1 MKLKYN
7 DKMKRVDS
15 RIQKIRN
22 IVKFF
27 CKKYNVPLPR
37 ILCCNCSPVGFF
49 IISQKLL
56 VINHLL
62 PFYESTCLHEL
73 AHYIIYM
80 KNGQLRVP
88 HSLKFSKLL
97 YELASTYYG
106 KEIDKF
112 FLKGEYLITQNYFKK
127 RLDKGNKICYINNK
141 RRKK

>member
-1 MKLKYN
+1 
-7 DKMKRVDS
+7 MKRFNS

-27 CKKYNVPLPR
+27 CKKYNIPLPR

-49 IISQKLL
+49 IISQSLL
-56 VINHLL
+56 VINHFL

-112 FLKGEYLITQNYFKK
+112 FLRGEYSTVQNYFKK
-127 RLDKGNKICYINNK
+127 KLDKGNKVCFINNK
-141 RRKK
+141 RRNKNE